1 MDNPESTDNGGHA
14 TLAPDRAAAMNDNAA
29 FLKHLLDKT
38 GEGLAAIQDGRVH
51 FANAALNRLLRVPV
65 DDSVVGQPLQTF
77 VHPRDRAA
85 LAVWLAAPVRGPN
98 TRHVLTLLRADHTAL
113 DAEIEISS
121 YDPAEPGTAL
131 IVLRD
136 ISDRRAAERALHD
149 SENSKTAMLQAIPDL
164 VISLSGDG
172 TILGYSAGRYYQ
184 PHFREDDI
192 VGRRMQDLFPAR
204 VAEPALTNVRRAL
217 ATGEPQFFEYWLR
230 NEDDGRVQHFEVR
243 ILKSQEFEAIAIAR
257 DISDRKFAEEALADS
272 EARYRSL
279 VELSPDAI
287 LVVSDTIEFAN
298 SGAMRL
304 FGATRRSELVGKP
317 IGRFLDPVYQDLAR
331 QRLSQLRDRGGSVP
345 FVEERW
351 RRTDETGFVA
361 EVAGRALSYRGKR
374 AILIVLRDVTERKR
388 TLEALRESEAKF
400 RNLVEGSRQ
409 GVCIHRDFKPLFANQ
424 AFADM
429 FGFDFPDDVLALET
443 LLTIFLPAER
453 KEIADN
459 LAARE
464 RGEAMVN
471 IYKRRAL
478 RRDGARIWVE
488 NQLSEVEW
496 EGAPAVQLTVLDITD
511 RVGAE
516 TMKNDFISTVSH
528 ELRTPL
534 TSISGALS
542 LMAGGMIGELPDA
555 AKGLVDIANRNADR
569 LVRLVNDIL
578 DIERIES
585 GRIEID
591 FRPLNVAE
599 VIEAAVAENRPYA
612 DKFGIAIRVAG
623 DIPTARING
632 GADQLH
638 QVLTNLLSN
647 AIKHSPLHGMI
658 DIGAARQGQGG
669 SSSSVVFSIT
679 DHGPGI
685 PPEFRGKVFDK
696 FTQADASGASQGSG
710 LGLSIC
716 KLLIEKHQGQ
726 IGFTS
731 RPGNTTFHFTL
742 PELDPP
748 QAPRLVV
755 G

>member
-1 MDNPESTDNGGHA
+1 MDNPESTDNSGHA
-14 TLAPDRAAAMNDNAA
+14 TLVPNRAPTAPVNENAA
-29 FLKHLLDKT
+29 FLKRLLDKT
-38 GEGLAAIQDGRVH
+38 GEGLAAVHDGRIR
-51 FANAALNRLLRVPV
+51 FANAALNRLLRVAPG
-65 DDSVVGQPLQTF
+65 DSVVGQPLQTF
-77 VHPRDRAA
+77 IHPRDRAA
-85 LAVWLAAPVRGPN
+85 LAVWLSAPARGSSCA
-98 TRHVLTLLRADHTAL
+98 RHTLTLLRADHTAL
-113 DAEIEISS
+113 DAEIDIT
-121 YDPAEPGTAL
+121 DDAATEPGAAL

-149 SENSKTAMLQAIPDL
+149 SENSKMAMLQAIPDL

-172 TILGYSAGRYYQ
+172 TILGYSAGRYYK

-192 VGRRMQDLFPAR
+192 VGRRMQDLFPER
-204 VAEPALTNVRRAL
+204 VAEPALVNIRRAL

-230 NEDDGRVQHFEVR
+230 NEDDGRVHHFEVR

-257 DISDRKFAEEALADS
+257 DISDRKLAEEALADS

-317 IGRFLDPVYQDLAR
+317 IARFLDPVYQDLAR
-331 QRLSQLRDRGGSVP
+331 QRLNQLRDKGGSVP

-351 RRTDETGFVA
+351 RRADDTTFVA
-361 EVAGRALSYRGKR
+361 EVAGGALSYRGKR

-388 TLEALRESEAKF
+388 NLEALRESEAKF

-424 AFADM
+424 AFADI

-443 LLTIFLPAER
+443 LLTVFLPAER
-453 KEIADN
+453 KAVADN
-459 LAARE
+459 LTARE
-464 RGEAMVN
+464 RGEPMAN

-478 RRDGARIWVE
+478 RRDGSRIWVE

-496 EGAPAVQLTVLDITD
+496 EGAPAIQLTVLDITD

-585 GRIEID
+585 GRIDID
-591 FRPLNVAE
+591 FRPLDVAE
-599 VIEAAVAENRPYA
+599 VIAAAVAENRPYA

-623 DIPTARING
+623 DMPAARING

-658 DIGAARQGQGG
+658 DIGASRQGAG
-669 SSSSVVFSIT
+669 VVFSIT

-685 PPEFRGKVFDK
+685 PLEFRGKVFDK

-742 PELDPP
+742 PELNPP
-748 QAPRLVV
+748 TAPRLVV

>member
-1 MDNPESTDNGGHA
+1 VTENT
-14 TLAPDRAAAMNDNAA
+14 A
-29 FLKHLLDKT
+29 FLKRLLDKT
-38 GEGLAAIQDGRVH
+38 GEGLAVVQDGRIY
-51 FANAALNRLLRVPV
+51 FANATFTGMLRFAGDESPV
-65 DDSVVGQPLQTF
+65 GMPLSSL

-85 LAVWLAAPVRGPN
+85 LSVWLSSGKGGTAGEHRN
-98 TRHVLTLLRADHTAL
+98 LTLLRRDQTAL
-113 DAEIEISS
+113 DTEIAIFP
-121 YDPAEPGTAL
+121 YDNDVPGTWL
-131 IVLRD
+131 ITLRD
-136 ISDRRAAERALHD
+136 VSARRATERALD
-149 SENSKTAMLQAIPDL
+149 ESKQKQAAMLAAIPDL

-184 PHFREDDI
+184 PHFKEEDL
-192 VGRRMQDLFPAR
+192 VGQRLQDMFPQR
-204 VAEPALTNVRRAL
+204 VAEPALVHIRRAL

-230 NEDDGRVQHFEVR
+230 NEDDGSVHHFEVR
-243 ILKSQEFEAIAIAR
+243 VLKSQEFEAIAIAR
-257 DISDRKFAEEALADS
+257 DISDRKHAEEALADS

-317 IGRFLDPVYQDLAR
+317 ISRFLDPVYRDLAQ
-331 QRLSQLRDRGGSVP
+331 QRMSGLRDKGGSVP

-351 RRTDETGFVA
+351 RRIDDTAFFV

-374 AILIVLRDVTERKR
+374 AILMVMRDVTERKR
-388 TLEALRESEAKF
+388 NLEALRESEEKF

-424 AFADM
+424 AFTDI
-429 FGFDFPDDVLALET
+429 FGFDFPDDVLALES
-443 LLTIFLPAER
+443 LLTVFLLEDRA
-453 KEIADN
+453 EIASN
-459 LAARE
+459 LTNRE
-464 RGEAMVN
+464 RGEPMAN
-471 IYKRRAL
+471 IFRRKAL
-478 RRDGARIWVE
+478 RRDGVRIWIE
-488 NQLSEVEW
+488 NQLSVVEW
-496 EGAPAVQLTVLDITD
+496 EGAPAIQLTVLDITD
-511 RVGAE
+511 RVSAE

-555 AKGLVDIANRNADR
+555 AKGLIDIASRNSER

-585 GRIEID
+585 GRLDIE
-591 FRPLNVAE
+591 FRPLRVKD
-599 VIEAAVAENRPYA
+599 VLDGAVSENRPYA
-612 DKFGIAIRVAG
+612 DKFGI
-623 DIPTARING
+623 DIQVIGEAPNARING
-632 GADQLH
+632 GPDQLH
-638 QVLTNLLSN
+638 QVLTNLISN
-647 AIKHSPLHGMI
+647 AIKHSPLHGVI
-658 DIGAARQGQGG
+658 EIGAQQQGG
-669 SSSSVVFSIT
+669 GITFSIT

-696 FTQADASGASQGSG
+696 FTQADASGASHGSG

-716 KLLIEKHQGQ
+716 KLLIEKHGGH
-726 IGFTS
+726 IGFDS

-742 PELDPP
+742 PDLDPP
-748 QAPRLVV
+748 AVPRLVV

>member
-1 MDNPESTDNGGHA
+1 
-14 TLAPDRAAAMNDNAA
+14 MNDNTA
-29 FLKHLLDKT
+29 FFKRLLDKT
-38 GEGLAAIQDGRVH
+38 GEGLAVVQDGRIH
-51 FANAALNRLLRVPV
+51 FANSALDRLLRCPPGESPVGVPLL
-65 DDSVVGQPLQTF
+65 SH
-77 VHPRDRAA
+77 VHPRDRATMS
-85 LAVWLAAPVRGPN
+85 VWLSASGKGQGERRPV
-98 TRHVLTLLRADHTAL
+98 TLLRADQTAF
-113 DAEIEISS
+113 DAKIDISA
-121 YDPAEPGTAL
+121 YDEDTPGTWL

-136 ISDRRAAERALHD
+136 VSDRRAAERALHD
-149 SENSKTAMLQAIPDL
+149 SESSKAAMLQAIPDL

-172 TILGYSAGRYYQ
+172 TILGYSAGRYYK
-184 PHFREDDI
+184 PHFQEQEI
-192 VGRRMQDLFPAR
+192 VGRRMQDMFPER
-204 VAEPALTNVRRAL
+204 VADPALVHIRRAL

-230 NEDDGRVQHFEVR
+230 NEDDGSVHHFEVR
-243 ILKSQEFEAIAIAR
+243 VLKSQEFEAIAIAR
-257 DISDRKFAEEALADS
+257 DISDRKHAEEALADS

-304 FGATRRSELVGKP
+304 FGASRRSELVGKP
-317 IGRFLDPVYQDLAR
+317 ITRFLDPIYHDLAR
-331 QRLSQLRDRGGSVP
+331 HRLNQLRDKGGSVP

-351 RRTDETGFVA
+351 RRTDETTFFA

-388 TLEALRESEAKF
+388 NLEALRESEQKF
-400 RNLVEGSRQ
+400 RNLIEGSRQ

-424 AFADM
+424 AFTDI
-429 FGFDFPDDVLALET
+429 FGFDFPDDVMALES
-443 LLTIFLPAER
+443 LLTIFLPEDR
-453 KEIADN
+453 QGIADN
-459 LAARE
+459 LTARE
-464 RGEAMVN
+464 RGEPMAN
-471 IYKRRAL
+471 IFQRRAL
-478 RRDGARIWVE
+478 RRDGSRIWVE
-488 NQLSEVEW
+488 NQLSIAEW
-496 EGAPAVQLTVLDITD
+496 DGSPAVQLTVLDITE
-511 RVGAE
+511 RVNAE

-569 LVRLVNDIL
+569 LVRLVNDVL

-585 GRIEID
+585 GRLDIN
-591 FRPLNVAE
+591 FRALNVGEIIA
-599 VIEAAVAENRPYA
+599 AAVAENRLYA
-612 DKFGIAIRVAG
+612 DKFGIAIQITGEV
-623 DIPTARING
+623 PNARING

-658 DIGAARQGQGG
+658 DIGAACQADG
-669 SSSSVVFSIT
+669 VVFTIT

-685 PPEFRGKVFDK
+685 PLDFRGKVFDK
-696 FTQADASGASQGSG
+696 FTQADASGGSQGSG

-716 KLLIEKHQGQ
+716 KLLIEKHNGH
-726 IGFTS
+726 IGFNS

-748 QAPRLVV
+748 SLPRLVV

>member
-1 MDNPESTDNGGHA
+1 MTGDSA
-14 TLAPDRAAAMNDNAA
+14 KFFR
-29 FLKHLLDKT
+29 HLLDKT
-38 GEGLAAIQDGRVH
+38 SEGLAVVQDGRIRY
-51 FANAALNRLLRVPV
+51 ANTALARLLRFPDGESPV
-65 DDSVVGQPLQTF
+65 GLPLTAS

-85 LAVWLAAPVRGPN
+85 LTVWLSKESRPEPGIRRFIA
-98 TRHVLTLLRADHTAL
+98 VLRYDQTAF
-113 DAEIEISS
+113 DAEIDISPFGGE
-121 YDPAEPGTAL
+121 DNVWL

-136 ISDRRAAERALHD
+136 ISDRRAAEAALRE
-149 SENSKTAMLQAIPDL
+149 SESSKSAMLQAIPDL

-172 TILGYSAGRYYQ
+172 TVLGYSAGRYYT
-184 PHFREDDI
+184 PHFREQDI
-192 VGRRMQDLFPAR
+192 VGRRLSELFPER
-204 VAEPALTNVRRAL
+204 VAEPALTNIRRAL

-230 NEDDGRVQHFEVR
+230 NEDDQSVHHFEVR

-257 DISDRKFAEEALADS
+257 DISDRKHAEEALADS

-298 SGAMRL
+298 TGAMRL

-317 IGRFLDPVYQDLAR
+317 IGRFLDPVYQDLAE
-331 QRLSQLRDRGGSVP
+331 QRFNRLREKGGSVP

-351 RRTDETGFVA
+351 RRSDGNTFYV

-374 AILIVLRDVTERKR
+374 AILVVLRDVTERKR
-388 TLEALRESEAKF
+388 NLEALRESEQKF

-443 LLTIFLPAER
+443 LLSIYVPEER
-453 KEIADN
+453 RTVAAN

-464 RGEAMVN
+464 RGEPVPGL
-471 IYKRRAL
+471 YKRRGL
-478 RRDGARIWVE
+478 RRDGTRIWIE
-488 NQLSEVEW
+488 NQISVVEW
-496 EGAPAVQLTVLDITD
+496 EGAPAMQVTSLDITE
-511 RVGAE
+511 RVTAE

-534 TSISGALS
+534 TSINGALA
-542 LMAGGMIGELPDA
+542 LIAGGMIGDIPDA
-555 AKGLVDIANRNADR
+555 AKGLIDIASRNSER

-585 GRIEID
+585 GRLEID
-591 FRPLNVAE
+591 FQPLSIADVLDN
-599 VIEAAVAENRPYA
+599 AVTENRPYA
-612 DKFGIAIRVAG
+612 DKFGIAIQTSGEV
-623 DIPTARING
+623 PNARING

-647 AIKHSPLHGMI
+647 AIKHSPLHGVI
-658 DIGAARQGQGG
+658 DISAARKG
-669 SSSSVVFSIT
+669 SSIVVAIT

-685 PPEFRGKVFDK
+685 PPEFRAKVFDK
-696 FTQADASGASQGSG
+696 FTQADSSGATHGTG

-716 KLLIEKHQGQ
+716 KLLIEKHGGQ
-726 IGFTS
+726 IGFDS
-731 RPGNTTFHFTL
+731 RPGNTTFHFSL

-748 QAPRLVV
+748 ARPRLVV